1 VREIEGETMRESK
14 AVQALG
20 GVLWIYAAYVGA
32 SWCWSGLSI
41 IVGNISGSCEVIPL
55 YAFGTGIGPELGDC
69 LAKADE
75 SSWGVNGMLVGVGA
89 MLVGAAILT
98 ALLLVPSA
106 LARRRSLHAV

>member
-1 VREIEGETMRESK
+1 MRQSK
-14 AVQALG
+14 AMPARAVQVLG

-75 SSWGVNGMLVGVGA
+75 SSWGVNGMLVGVGS
-89 MLVGAAILT
+89 MLVGVGILA

-106 LARRRSLHAV
+106 LSRRRALHAV

>member
-1 VREIEGETMRESK
+1 MRESK
-14 AVQALG
+14 AVLALG

-41 IVGNISGSCEVIPL
+41 LVGNISGSCEVIPL
-55 YAFGTGIGPELGDC
+55 YAFGTGIGPELGEC

-75 SSWGVNGMLVGVGA
+75 SSWGVNGFVVGAGA
-89 MLVGAAILT
+89 MLIGVGILA

-106 LARRRSLHAV
+106 LARRRALQSV